1 MKRTVL
7 SICCMVL
14 AFASAMAANRL
25 YIEDFS
31 IDAGETKQVAVFMEN
46 DDIFTGFQFDL
57 VLPEGLTIETKN
69 NGDPKVTIN
78 TDRADDHQTITNFRD
93 DGRISILLMSLA
105 STEIYGN
112 YGEVLYLKLTADENF
127 SGNHSI
133 SLINIEMT
141 TPAGVAVNPSDSHCQ
156 VAGPV
161 TVVDLTGRLYIEDFT
176 IDAGET
182 KEIAVLMENESTFTG
197 FQFDL
202 VLPEGLT
209 IETKNNG
216 DPKVTIN
223 TDRAD
228 DHQTVTN
235 FRDDGRI
242 SILLMS
248 LSSSE
253 IMGNSGPII
262 YLNLTASNDFNGIH
276 QISVINAEMTTPNG
290 NALNPDDTYCSVTGV
305 NAGGESHGSL
315 LELNTKMAKLP
326 LDQTIQL
333 AVTTPDAGAITWTS
347 EDETVATVDANGL
360 VTAVNPG
367 MVAIHAVSA
376 SGDSTWC
383 AVWSYL
389 PGDANEDCI
398 RDISD
403 VTLLISW
410 ILTQ

>member
-1 MKRTVL
+1 
-7 SICCMVL
+7 MVL

-31 IDAGETKQVAVFMEN
+31 IEAGETKQVAVLMEN
-46 DDIFTGFQFDL
+46 EDTFTGFQFDL

-78 TDRADDHQTITNFRD
+78 TDRADDHQTVTNFRD

-112 YGEVLYLKLTADENF
+112 SGAVLYLKLTADEDF

-156 VAGPV
+156 VAGPA
-161 TVVDLTGRLYIEDFT
+161 TVVDLTGRLYIEDFS
-176 IDAGET
+176 INAGET
-182 KEIAVLMENESTFTG
+182 KQIALLMENESTFTG

-248 LSSSE
+248 LASSE

-262 YLNLTASNDFNGIH
+262 YFNLTASDDFNGTH
-276 QISVINAEMTTPNG
+276 QVSVINAEMTTPNG
-290 NALNPDDTYCSVTGV
+290 NAFNPDDTYCSVTGV
-305 NAGGESHGSL
+305 NGGGGETPGSVL
-315 LELNTKMAKLP
+315 ALNTKMAKLQ
-326 LDQTIQL
+326 LTNTLQL
-333 AVTTPDAGAITWTS
+333 AVTTENAGAITWSS
-347 EDETVATVDANGL
+347 EDESVATVDANGL
-360 VTAVNPG
+360 VTAIKPG
-367 MVAIHAVSA
+367 MVAINATA
-376 SGDSTWC
+376 ANGASTWC
-383 AVWSYL
+383 AIFVYL
-389 PGDANEDCI
+389 LGDVNEDGL
-398 RDISD
+398 RNISD
-403 VTLLISW
+403 VTTLINILLSD
-410 ILTQ
+410 